1 MKKYLFLFWGAVLLV
16 STAFAGTVRLQ
27 PLEGKITL
35 DGKLDEKIWQRK
47 ADVEKFYLF
56 GAVPDGFKPVGTKA
70 FFYIDQRFIYAGI
83 RCEEPFMQ
91 KLKLTGKKLDD
102 AVWKDDGIE
111 LFFIPAPAKSSY
123 VQIVFN
129 ANGIVFDLF
138 QKEPGVTQSDL
149 SWNSNAICKTY
160 KGKNFWSLEAAIP
173 LENLPVEAPT
183 GDWKFHMARNRAWKG
198 EQYSFVKGIGSF
210 HDVSQFFTLSGVKLP
225 HLKLTIPQYDLGEGQ
240 YGINRARV
248 VLKNWSK
255 NKVAAVISTQGQEH
269 TAYIQ
274 PFNSRVV
281 HLDWEQP
288 FDKPV
293 ISRELV
299 ISEGGKVL
307 RRLTLNKK
315 LPEIIPDEKRTV
327 FFIENNKAIQLPID
341 LNLAKLSQ
349 RDARLLWEIK
359 DLKGSKMVSGVTTPN
374 DGQALLRIF
383 WSFMTP
389 GNYKLHLTLVCKG
402 EAVAKVQR
410 DFRLVNSPFQGI

>member
-225 HLKLTIPQYDLGEGQ
+225 HLKLTIPQ
-240 YGINRARV
+240 
-248 VLKNWSK
+248 
-255 NKVAAVISTQGQEH
+255 
-269 TAYIQ
+269 
-274 PFNSRVV
+274 
-281 HLDWEQP
+281 
-288 FDKPV
+288 
-293 ISRELV
+293 
-299 ISEGGKVL
+299 
-307 RRLTLNKK
+307 
-315 LPEIIPDEKRTV
+315 
-327 FFIENNKAIQLPID
+327 
-341 LNLAKLSQ
+341 
-349 RDARLLWEIK
+349 
-359 DLKGSKMVSGVTTPN
+359 
-374 DGQALLRIF
+374 
-383 WSFMTP
+383 
-389 GNYKLHLTLVCKG
+389 
-402 EAVAKVQR
+402 
-410 DFRLVNSPFQGI
+410 